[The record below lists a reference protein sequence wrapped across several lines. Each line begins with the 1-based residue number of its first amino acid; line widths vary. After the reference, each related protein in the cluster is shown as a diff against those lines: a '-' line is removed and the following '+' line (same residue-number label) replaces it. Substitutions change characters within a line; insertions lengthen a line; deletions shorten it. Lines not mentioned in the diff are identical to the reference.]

1 MQKEFHK
8 IDVNQTAEAAGIA
21 KELNQAIALG
31 SDCVEGIRFK
41 LRIVLSRLFA
51 PLCSPEG
58 DLDVTAENVLEA
70 YRDCKSLILPE
81 DCLEATEAA
90 LDFETM
96 GVAGADFGFLGLYG
110 WGQAHIDL
118 FAQDVLRENEGDYG
132 IIANMPLCL
141 EENLAACKKLGMEL
155 DALALLDACSW
166 GFLLVFCDV
175 ERLAPA
181 FRKAGF
187 SDVDALEV
195 LMGEDTGLFD
205 KPASCV
211 GRIEAICDPEAAASY
226 FRGMGYVDE
235 VFFGC

>member
-58 DLDVTAENVLEA
+58 DLDVTAENVLGA

-90 LDFETM
+90 LDF
-96 GVAGADFGFLGLYG
+96 
-110 WGQAHIDL
+110 
-118 FAQDVLRENEGDYG
+118 
-132 IIANMPLCL
+132 
-141 EENLAACKKLGMEL
+141 
-155 DALALLDACSW
+155 
-166 GFLLVFCDV
+166 
-175 ERLAPA
+175 
-181 FRKAGF
+181 
-187 SDVDALEV
+187 
-195 LMGEDTGLFD
+195 
-205 KPASCV
+205 
-211 GRIEAICDPEAAASY
+211 
-226 FRGMGYVDE
+226 
-235 VFFGC
+235 

>member
-58 DLDVTAENVLEA
+58 DLDVTAENVLGA

-118 FAQDVLRENEGDYG
+118 FAQDVFRENEGNYG

-141 EENLAACKKLGMEL
+141 EENLVACKRLGLEI
-155 DALALLDACSW
+155 DALSLLDACSW

-235 VFFGC
+235 VFFSC

>member
-58 DLDVTAENVLEA
+58 DLDVTAENVLGA

-132 IIANMPLCL
+132 IIANRPLCL

-155 DALALLDACSW
+155 DALALLDACS
-166 GFLLVFCDV
+166 
-175 ERLAPA
+175 
-181 FRKAGF
+181 KAGF

-211 GRIEAICDPEAAASY
+211 GRIEAIRDPEAAASY
-226 FRGMGYVDE
+226 FRGTGYVDE

>member
-58 DLDVTAENVLEA
+58 DLDVTAENVLGA

-181 FRKAGF
+181 FRRAGF
-187 SDVDALEV
+187 PDADILEV

-205 KPASCV
+205 TPASCV
-211 GRIEAICDPEAAASY
+211 GRIEAIRDPEAAAGY
-226 FRGMGYVDE
+226 FRGTGFVDE

>member
-8 IDVNQTAEAAGIA
+8 VDADQAAEAAGIA

-41 LRIVLSRLFA
+41 LRIALSRLFA

-58 DLDVTAENVLEA
+58 DLDVTAENVLGA
-70 YRDCKSLILPE
+70 YRDCKSLILS
-81 DCLEATEAA
+81 DGCLEATEAA

-96 GVAGADFGFLGLYG
+96 GVAGADFGFLGSYG

-118 FAQDVLRENEGDYG
+118 FVQDVLRENEGNYG

-155 DALALLDACSW
+155 DALARLDAYCW

-187 SDVDALEV
+187 SDVDTLEV

-211 GRIEAICDPEAAASY
+211 GRIEAIRDPEAAASY
-226 FRGMGYVDE
+226 FRGMGFVDE

>member
-1 MQKEFHK
+1 MQNEFHK

-58 DLDVTAENVLEA
+58 DLDVTAENVLGA

-141 EENLAACKKLGMEL
+141 EENLVACKRLGLEI
-155 DALALLDACSW
+155 DALSLLDACSW

-235 VFFGC
+235 VFFSC